1 MIIKG
6 SLYLTSDISMVAN
19 NLDKCKVINVTENG
33 IFLEHPNSIKATI
46 LLPPLDAMMAD
57 ADNDINSLRNIYW
70 SYFLSD
76 DVTEF
81 MAIICTVLNRGV
93 NIFMYIPQEEI
104 NEFSFIGILLEYI
117 RTVYGICVG
126 TISSQFGFDIN
137 FTQYIA
143 DLLFNNNLL
152 PAEEYLQYSNI
163 SVAPI
168 ESIVK
173 LDQYFRPC
181 IVNKSID
188 LLRVYFSNK
197 SNPTIHIPT
206 EEEKYAIIREYEC
219 NTISI

>member
-6 SLYLTSDISMVAN
+6 SLYLTSDISMIAN
-19 NLDKCKVINVTENG
+19 NLDKCKIINVTENG
-33 IFLEHPNSIKATI
+33 IFLDHPNSIKATI

-57 ADNDINSLRNIYW
+57 ADNDINTLRNIYW

-81 MAIICTVLNRGV
+81 MAVICTVLNRGV
-93 NIFMYIPQEEI
+93 NIFMYIPQEEV
-104 NEFSFIGILLEYI
+104 NEFSFISILLEYI

-126 TISSQFGFDIN
+126 TTINQFGFDIN

-152 PAEEYLQYSNI
+152 VAEEYLQYSNI
-163 SVAPI
+163 SIAPI

-173 LDQYFRPC
+173 LDQYFRPY
-181 IVNKSID
+181 VLDKSID
-188 LLRVYFSNK
+188 SLRFYFSNK
-197 SNPTIHIPT
+197 AMPSIRIAT

-219 NTISI
+219 DTISI